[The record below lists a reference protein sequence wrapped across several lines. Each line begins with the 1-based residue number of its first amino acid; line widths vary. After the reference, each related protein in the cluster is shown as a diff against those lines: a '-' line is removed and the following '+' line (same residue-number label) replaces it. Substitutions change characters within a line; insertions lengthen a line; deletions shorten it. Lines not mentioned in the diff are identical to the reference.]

1 MSSESGLPGR
11 VLRIGTMRANMTLQ
25 ELIDSKELAHLG
37 FGEFREQR
45 LKRT

>member
-1 MSSESGLPGR
+1 MSSESGLPGS
-11 VLRIGTMRANMTLQ
+11 VLRIGIMRANMTQQ
-25 ELIDSKELAHLG
+25 EFIDSDDLAYLG